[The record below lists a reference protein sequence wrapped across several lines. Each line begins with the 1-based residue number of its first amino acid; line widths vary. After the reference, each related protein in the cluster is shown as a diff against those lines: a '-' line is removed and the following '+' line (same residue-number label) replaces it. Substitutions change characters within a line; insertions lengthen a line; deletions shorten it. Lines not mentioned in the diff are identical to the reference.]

1 MQRNDKK
8 NGFMYQFLS
17 MCAFADNRKSIFVS
31 KELFKTSTK
40 RMYDEQ
46 LEIKSPNYLCLAVV
60 NNFHNS
66 VVCIEISSCIGGGS
80 WPHNT

>member
-17 MCAFADNRKSIFVS
+17 MCAFAHNRKAIFVS

-40 RMYDEQ
+40 RMYHEQ

-66 VVCIEISSCIGGGS
+66 IVCIEISSCIGAGS
-80 WPHNT
+80 WPHNI